1 MVAAH
6 KMSLDFYED
15 SFALIA
21 LHCSLEDFSLAYT
34 INKYLKCKF
43 KRRTKDLVFSD
54 RISFPV
60 FEWKDEVNDRYWTMI
75 QNNIRAEEPNNQSGF
90 FKDTS
95 SFTTK
100 YLIPEFKN
108 VDYFLKLEQEDLD
121 LEKAII
127 KIILGIPN
135 IVTAYSIDTSN
146 IKSKNNLIF

>member
-1 MVAAH
+1 MGAMH

-15 SFALIA
+15 SFAIIA

-34 INKYLKCKF
+34 INKYLKCRF
-43 KRRTKDLVFSD
+43 KRRKKDLVFSE

-75 QNNIRAEEPNNQSGF
+75 QNNIRTEEPNIQNGF

-100 YLIPEFKN
+100 CLIPEYKN
-108 VDYFLKLEQEDLD
+108 VDYFLKLEQEDLE
-121 LEKAII
+121 LEKTMV
-127 KIILGIPN
+127 KRILSMPK
-135 IVTAYSIDTSN
+135 IVTAYTIQTSH